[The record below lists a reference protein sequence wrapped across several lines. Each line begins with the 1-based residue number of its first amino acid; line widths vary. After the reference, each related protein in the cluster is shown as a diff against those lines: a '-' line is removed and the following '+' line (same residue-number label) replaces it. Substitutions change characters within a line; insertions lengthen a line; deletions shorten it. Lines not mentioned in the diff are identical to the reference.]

1 MISRIAFSL
10 NKILG
15 QLVGRRNKQGLSMSK
30 SPKKGKGKVETGA
43 KAEERKRQAHWV
55 WRSRRVNRWAC
66 KCRGQEMR
74 HDLGRL
80 AQNLR
85 KGFL

>member
-30 SPKKGKGKVETGA
+30 SPEKGKGKVGD
-43 KAEERKRQAHWV
+43 
-55 WRSRRVNRWAC
+55 RS
-66 KCRGQEMR
+66 KKQ
-74 HDLGRL
+74 
-80 AQNLR
+80 R
-85 KGFL
+85 KGRGKCIGFGEAGEPTGGQ